1 MKILAV
7 LSFKGGP
14 GKTTISLHLSVA
26 AELAGQTVAVF
37 DLDPQESAVMW
48 KDIRQS
54 ETPAV
59 ISADVRNLSQLL
71 EVAESN
77 GATLT
82 ILDTP
87 PNDKDIAAAAVRAA
101 DLVIIPSKAAP
112 LDVRAIASTIQIVKE
127 EKTPGCVVLN
137 AVPARGNLPQ
147 QAQYVVENTYQMPCA
162 PCTLGHRIAFVHA
175 ITDGLNAQEF
185 EPKGKAATEI
195 NALYNYIAKQMEI

>member
-26 AELAGQTVAVF
+26 AELAGQRVAVF

-59 ISADVRNLSQLL
+59 ISADVRNLSELL

-87 PNDKDIAAAAVRAA
+87 PNAKDIAAAAVRAA

-162 PCTLGHRIAFVHA
+162 PYTLGHRIAFVHA